1 MRYSRSNAFFWAAIF
16 AGAFAVTLQTIALYG
31 PIGAPLGI
39 GTGASLG
46 AVVFYL
52 GEMLWSALRWIRQ
65 QLQRP

>member
-1 MRYSRSNAFFWAAIF
+1 MKYSRSNAFFWAAIF
-16 AGAFAVTLQTIALYG
+16 TGALIVTLPTVMLYG
-31 PIGAPLGI
+31 PLGALLGI

-52 GEMLWSALRWIRQ
+52 GQMLWSALRWIRQ

>member
-1 MRYSRSNAFFWAAIF
+1 MKHSRSNAFFWASIL
-16 AGAFAVTLQTIALYG
+16 GGTLIVTLQSVMLYG

-52 GEMLWSALRWIRQ
+52 GQMLWSALRWIRQ